1 MICKRITYCLVILIA
16 LFGCNSNKNSMPE
29 INESEYENVVL
40 GDDLIRI
47 GMPDRLDY
55 LIDKLVLSD
64 EMIGLL
70 AETDKSLFD
79 ENLLNS
85 PENAK
90 YYNTSRTRAVNMGVY
105 GAELNY
111 LIHFSQSQFSMKYV
125 VASKQIADQ
134 IGVAMAFDQDAV
146 REYQSNVESN
156 DSLITVIFGVYDNAR
171 RMLKNEEQF
180 MLSSLVI
187 VGSWVENM
195 YITTTLFKRIQ
206 STSLKSKIVTKILE
220 QKDYLSQIVEAV
232 ELLDEGDNVFVTELL
247 QSLNAINKVYSDFG
261 DRLLSEKDVHDLE
274 IEIEKVRT
282 QIIKVN

>member
-1 MICKRITYCLVILIA
+1 MICKRITYCLVFLIA
-16 LFGCNSNKNSMPE
+16 LFGCKNKNSMPE
-29 INESEYENVVL
+29 INEAEYENVVL

-47 GMPDRLDY
+47 GMPERLDY
-55 LIDKLVLSD
+55 LIDNLVLSD

-70 AETDKSLFD
+70 AEADKSLFD

-85 PENAK
+85 PENVK
-90 YYNTSRTRAVNMGVY
+90 YYNTSRMRAVNMGVY

-195 YITTTLFKRIQ
+195 YITTKLFKRIQ

-220 QKDYLSQIVEAV
+220 QKDYLSQVVEAV
-232 ELLDEGDNVFVTELL
+232 ELLDEGDNVFVTEML
-247 QSLNAINKVYSDFG
+247 QSLNEINKVYSGFG
-261 DRLLSEKDVHDLE
+261 DRLLSEKDIHDLE

>member
-195 YITTTLFKRIQ
+195 YITTKLFKRIQ

-220 QKDYLSQIVEAV
+220 QKDYLSQVVEAV

-247 QSLNAINKVYSDFG
+247 QSLNAINNVYSGFG

>member
-1 MICKRITYCLVILIA
+1 MICKRITYCLVFLIA
-16 LFGCNSNKNSMPE
+16 LFGCKNKNSVPE
-29 INESEYENVVL
+29 INEAEYENVVL

-47 GMPDRLDY
+47 GMPERLDY
-55 LIDKLVLSD
+55 LIDNLVLSD

-70 AETDKSLFD
+70 AEADKSLFD

-85 PENAK
+85 PENVK
-90 YYNTSRTRAVNMGVY
+90 YYSTSRMRAVNMGVY

-195 YITTTLFKRIQ
+195 YITTKLFKRIQ

-220 QKDYLSQIVEAV
+220 QKDYLSQVVEAV
-232 ELLDEGDNVFVTELL
+232 ELLDEGDNVFVTEML
-247 QSLNAINKVYSDFG
+247 QSLNEINKVYSGFG
-261 DRLLSEKDVHDLE
+261 DRLLSEKDIHDLE